1 MEENKAEKIKESL
14 DMFDKGIELLAP
26 LFDSQNSLMQFIK
39 TFDEKI
45 NPIYEK
51 FKEINDFFDKIELI
65 NKTTIRMKS
74 YGNLNKK
81 IKDDSFSNLF
91 Q

>member
-1 MEENKAEKIKESL
+1 MEQEKLKEGLSL
-14 DMFDKGIELLAP
+14 FDKGIELLKP
-26 LFDSQNSLMQFIK
+26 LFDSKNSLMDVIK
-39 TFDEKI
+39 IFDEKI
-45 NPIYEK
+45 TPIYEK